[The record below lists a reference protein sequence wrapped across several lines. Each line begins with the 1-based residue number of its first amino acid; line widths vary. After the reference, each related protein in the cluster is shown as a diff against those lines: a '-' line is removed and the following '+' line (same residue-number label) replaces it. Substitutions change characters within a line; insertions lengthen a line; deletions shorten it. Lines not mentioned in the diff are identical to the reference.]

1 MYVTNPKQHSN
12 HQAAV
17 HTRPKKAVAVK
28 PRKSEH
34 GYILLLMN
42 STVHC
47 KKENML
53 FCLSKVTQTHLNCL
67 NNSKV
72 DGNGSNKRIK
82 TCISVK

>member
-1 MYVTNPKQHSN
+1 MYLTNPKQHSN

-17 HTRPKKAVAVK
+17 HTRLKTAVAVK

-47 KKENML
+47 KKGNML
-53 FCLSKVTQTHLNCL
+53 FCLSKVTQTHLN
-67 NNSKV
+67 SEV
-72 DGNGSNKRIK
+72 DTNGSDKSIK

>member
-1 MYVTNPKQHSN
+1 MYLTNPKQHSN

-17 HTRPKKAVAVK
+17 HTRLKTAVAAK

-47 KKENML
+47 KKGNML

-67 NNSKV
+67 NNSEV
-72 DGNGSNKRIK
+72 DTNGSDKSIK